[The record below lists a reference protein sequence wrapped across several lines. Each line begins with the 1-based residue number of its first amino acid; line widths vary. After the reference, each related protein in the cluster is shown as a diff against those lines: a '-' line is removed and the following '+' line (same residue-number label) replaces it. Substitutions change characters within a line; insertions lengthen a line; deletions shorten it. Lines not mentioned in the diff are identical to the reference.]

1 MNFIDLKR
9 QYHEYK
15 TEIDK
20 KIADVIDNTRF
31 IMGKELKDL
40 EAELAAYVGAK
51 HGIGV
56 ASGTDA
62 LLVPLASYGVG
73 PGDEVITT
81 PFTFIATV
89 EVISFLGATPVFV
102 DIDPDDYNID
112 ISKIESK
119 ITKKTKGII
128 PVSLY
133 GQTPDLDKINA
144 IAKKHGIFVLEDGAQ
159 SFGAIYKGK
168 KSCGLTDVAGTSFY
182 PSKPLGCYGDGGMIF
197 TSDDALAEKMRMI
210 MNHGSSQ
217 NYVHK
222 YVGINAR
229 MDTVQAAVLL
239 AKFAH
244 FENECDTRMRLG
256 ARYTELLSG
265 GKVITPKVSST
276 TGRHVYAQY
285 SIRVKNRDGLK
296 EALAKD
302 SIPTAVHY
310 PKPIHLQEAYQS
322 LGHQAGDFPVSEQV
336 SNEIISLPMHPFLT
350 DDEQKLVAGKILGAV
365 S

>member
-9 QYHEYK
+9 QYQEYK

-20 KIADVIDNTRF
+20 RIADVIDNTRF

-40 EAELAAYVGAK
+40 EAELAAYAGAK

-62 LLVPLASYGVG
+62 LLVPLAAYGVG

-102 DIDPDDYNID
+102 DIDSDDYNID

-133 GQTPDLDKINA
+133 GQTPDLDKISA
-144 IAKKHGIFVLEDGAQ
+144 IGKKHGIFVLEDGAQ
-159 SFGAIYKGK
+159 SFGAVYKGR

-229 MDTVQAAVLL
+229 MDTLQAAVLL
-239 AKFAH
+239 VKFAH
-244 FENECDTRMRLG
+244 FEKECDTRMRLG
-256 ARYTELLSG
+256 SRYTELLSG

-276 TGRHVYAQY
+276 TDRHVYAQY
-285 SIRVKNRDGLK
+285 SIRVKNRDALK
-296 EALAKD
+296 EALAKE

-322 LGHQAGDFPVSEQV
+322 LGHKTGDFPVSEQV

-350 DDEQKLVAGKILGAV
+350 DGEQKLVAEKILGAV